1 MNAPPTLLLVDDEP
15 ANIDLLKGVLPADCK
30 FRVAINGEKALQI
43 AQKTPVP
50 DLVFLDVMMPGM
62 DGYEV
67 CRRLK
72 ADPATAGIPVVFLS
86 GHTDET
92 ERQKGLALGAAD
104 FLSKPIDPERVN
116 AALRRVTGGQVC

>member
-1 MNAPPTLLLVDDEP
+1 MSETPSVTVLVVDDEP
-15 ANIDLLKGVLPADCK
+15 ANIDLLKGVLPAEYRVK
-30 FRVAINGEKALQI
+30 VAISGEKALKI
-43 AQKTPVP
+43 AQKSPCP
-50 DLVFLDVMMPGM
+50 DIVVLDVMMPEM

-72 ADPATAGIPVVFLS
+72 ADVLTAGIPVVFVS

-104 FLSKPIDPERVN
+104 FISKPIASENVRETV
-116 AALRRVTGGQVC
+116 RRVLGAK